1 MFFNSTINALG
12 LLYNISL
19 VQEIASLD
27 SIWFRVSNHL
37 FVLLISL
44 HRYLGFKN
52 LALQVKAAPAFL
64 FNFIMLLLL
73 IVLINWLSFSI
84 KVIKLEEVKEVEA
97 RIAKMKA
104 KDEANEEMK
113 IIFQSLEEA
122 IVLVNK
128 EQLVFQNSEFQ
139 SIIQN

>member
-1 MFFNSTINALG
+1 
-12 LLYNISL
+12 
-19 VQEIASLD
+19 
-27 SIWFRVSNHL
+27 
-37 FVLLISL
+37 
-44 HRYLGFKN
+44 
-52 LALQVKAAPAFL
+52 
-64 FNFIMLLLL
+64 MLLLL